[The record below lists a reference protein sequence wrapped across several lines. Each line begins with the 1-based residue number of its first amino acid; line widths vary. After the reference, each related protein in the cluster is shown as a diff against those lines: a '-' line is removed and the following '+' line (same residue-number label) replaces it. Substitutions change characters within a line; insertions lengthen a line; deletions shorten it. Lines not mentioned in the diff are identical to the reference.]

1 VGELVSPNAMN
12 MYGATWSQMRNNLQA
27 GPGRLTPMSRQ
38 VGAVGD
44 IANLNERIRAN
55 PPGGEDRLSTRIP
68 GGAKPAAD
76 PMAEYLAVGIDAVP
90 EVVMKKT
97 ADQMEEWPMFRATKR
112 KDATPAQRIERMID
126 QMTNNLLYL
135 HDEMKPEIRARAKQW
150 YDGARKQTVKW
161 SREFGVEPRQVAG
174 IIAALSPQNPWYT
187 NMSQAERVMRTM
199 KEQGRFKPDE
209 KMVAEGDRIYKNDR
223 LKTAWSGVKGKTL
236 DELETDYEKA
246 LWIRAYDQSHN
257 PRQMRLWTPEGELG
271 DWVTTAGG
279 SRAVP
284 AWGDTG
290 SIAKAISIY
299 RDGSPANI
307 SKRLG
312 NAHKVRNFYN
322 NIVSPMSDKGE
333 VTIDTHAVAAALMSP
348 LGASSKEVGHALGGG
363 PSNLPQGISGS
374 YWMFAEAY
382 RRAAKERGVLPRE
395 LQSITWEEVRTIFDK
410 KTARVKKDV
419 ESVWKKYKNG
429 KLTLSQSREKI
440 NEITGGAT
448 DPDWSRP
455 STGVHGEKV
464 TSTYQESVP
473 GTGVSR
479 GSTGADAGG
488 TGGADST
495 DSEVELYNVVLT
507 KKDIDGREYDEV
519 IQTTNSR
526 DQAETVRNLK
536 EGASSG
542 MDHVSF
548 KVVPINKN
556 AAEPVEEYAFSKMM
570 SERDKQYN
578 LEDMP
583 PTADDTSE
591 VVMYGLVEG
600 NNSTEEDV
608 ATYFQERLAE
618 LATEYPDDSW
628 ATKALTKAAAD
639 MASDKMLLRSAKDV
653 AGLGTDSPLYERV
666 WDRIQ
671 DIIESHISREQP

>member
-488 TGGADST
+488 TGGADP
-495 DSEVELYNVVLT
+495 
-507 KKDIDGREYDEV
+507 
-519 IQTTNSR
+519 
-526 DQAETVRNLK
+526 A
-536 EGASSG
+536 GA
-542 MDHVSF
+542 
-548 KVVPINKN
+548 KVVPIDQNT
-556 AAEPVEEYAFSKMM
+556 AEPVKEYSFSKMI
-570 SERDKQYN
+570 SEEDKLLN

>member
-1 VGELVSPNAMN
+1 
-12 MYGATWSQMRNNLQA
+12 
-27 GPGRLTPMSRQ
+27 
-38 VGAVGD
+38 
-44 IANLNERIRAN
+44 
-55 PPGGEDRLSTRIP
+55 
-68 GGAKPAAD
+68 
-76 PMAEYLAVGIDAVP
+76 
-90 EVVMKKT
+90 
-97 ADQMEEWPMFRATKR
+97 
-112 KDATPAQRIERMID
+112 
-126 QMTNNLLYL
+126 
-135 HDEMKPEIRARAKQW
+135 
-150 YDGARKQTVKW
+150 
-161 SREFGVEPRQVAG
+161 
-174 IIAALSPQNPWYT
+174 
-187 NMSQAERVMRTM
+187 M

-488 TGGADST
+488 TGGADP
-495 DSEVELYNVVLT
+495 
-507 KKDIDGREYDEV
+507 
-519 IQTTNSR
+519 
-526 DQAETVRNLK
+526 A
-536 EGASSG
+536 GA
-542 MDHVSF
+542 
-548 KVVPINKN
+548 KVVPIDQNT
-556 AAEPVEEYAFSKMM
+556 AEPVKEYSFSKMI
-570 SERDKQYN
+570 SEEDKLLN